1 MPLLVGDGGGGGGGK
16 VNSASGHSTGNKTS
30 KTAPKPKPATVP
42 NPYPAYDQQQAISR
56 RVQQP
61 APNYNSNGGGGGGYS
76 SPTPAAA
83 PKPAAPVAPPKPKP
97 TFDQWLSK
105 DSDYQSAFAA
115 YNLQLEQAKTAHDA
129 NVQGAQMDQTNQV
142 NDWQTQFD
150 RGSQQLLDD
159 FASRG
164 LGNSGLFAD
173 AKAKYTS
180 DSEAT
185 KQALMDAILRR
196 IQGEDSSL
204 TGTTTNIQQQ
214 IQEAKNL
221 AAKRGAGQFS
231 GTV

>member
-1 MPLLVGDGGGGGGGK
+1 MPLLSDGGGG
-16 VNSASGHSTGNKTS
+16 VAAPRTNSQSGRNTGNKTRQ
-30 KTAPKPKPATVP
+30 TAPKQKPAQVA

-61 APNYNSNGGGGGGYS
+61 APNYNSNGGGGGGYAAPT
-76 SPTPAAA
+76 SPAA
-83 PKPAAPVAPPKPKP
+83 PKPAAPVAPPKPS
-97 TFDQWLSK
+97 FDQWLAK

-115 YNLQLEQAKTAHDA
+115 YNLQLEQAKTARDA
-129 NVQGAQMDQTNQV
+129 NVQAAQMDQTNQV